1 MSRYASPDQ
10 TPKVVKSMNEDFLS
24 SILVTESEPKDT
36 KKNSTKKKSK
46 KA

>member
-10 TPKVVKSMNEDFLS
+10 TPKVVESMNEDFLS
-24 SILVTESEPKDT
+24 SLLVTESEPQKT
-36 KKNSTKKKSK
+36 KKNSSKKKSK